1 MNKVILMG
9 RLSQDIEMKYN
20 GEFGIARTSM
30 AVQRDFK
37 DKKTNEYG
45 VDFLNIVAFGKTAE
59 FMEKYFHKGMK
70 ALIEGKIQ
78 TGSYTDK
85 NGQKRYT
92 FDVVADK
99 VEFVESKGNSQ
110 QNERPAQYN
119 TQPQE
124 DPANDGFMNIPDEID
139 EELPFN

>member
-9 RLSQDIEMKYN
+9 RLSQDIEMKYS
-20 GEFGIARTSM
+20 GEVVIARTSI

-45 VDFLNIVAFGKTAE
+45 VDFISIIAFNKTAE

-92 FDVVADK
+92 FDVIADK
-99 VEFVESKGNSQ
+99 VEFVESKGDSQ
-110 QNERPAQYN
+110 QNERPAQHN
-119 TQPQE
+119 TQPKE
-124 DPANDGFMNIPDEID
+124 DPVNDGFMNIPDEID
-139 EELPFN
+139 EELPFE

>member
-9 RLSQDIEMKYN
+9 RLSQDIEMKYS
-20 GEFGIARTSM
+20 GEVGIARTSI
-30 AVQRDFK
+30 AVQRNYK

-45 VDFLNIVAFGKTAE
+45 VDFLNLVAFNKNADLLQ
-59 FMEKYFHKGMK
+59 KYFSKGMRIG
-70 ALIEGKIQ
+70 IEGHIQ

-92 FDVVADK
+92 FDIVIDA

-110 QNERPAQYN
+110 QNERPAQHN
-119 TQPQE
+119 TQPKE

-139 EELPFN
+139 EELPFE

>member
-9 RLSQDIEMKYN
+9 RLSQDIEMKYS
-20 GEFGIARTSM
+20 GEVAIARTSM

-45 VDFLNIVAFGKTAE
+45 VDFINIVAFNKTAE

-85 NGQKRYT
+85 NGQKKYT
-92 FDVVADK
+92 FDIVADK
-99 VEFVESKGNSQ
+99 VEFIESKGNSQ
-110 QNERPAQYN
+110 QNERPAQHN
-119 TQPQE
+119 TQPKE
-124 DPANDGFMNIPDEID
+124 DPANDGFVNVEDSIQ
-139 EELPFN
+139 EELPFI